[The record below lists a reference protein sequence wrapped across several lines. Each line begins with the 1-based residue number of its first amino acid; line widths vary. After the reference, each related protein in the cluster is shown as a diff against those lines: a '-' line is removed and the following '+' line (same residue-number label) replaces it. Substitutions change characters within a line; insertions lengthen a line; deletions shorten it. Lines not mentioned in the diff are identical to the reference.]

1 MDVTGEFAI
10 CPLAPALEMH
20 IDAAL
25 ATVRHRGA
33 DGAVGA
39 MAAVVSGDAGSCP
52 QLRAPLTKP
61 QLNGGCVLVAT
72 QLQRLS
78 LKRASAR

>member
-20 IDAAL
+20 IDAAP

-33 DGAVGA
+33 DAAV
-39 MAAVVSGDAGSCP
+39 AAVVAGDAGSCP

>member
-25 ATVRHRGA
+25 ETVRHRGA
-33 DGAVGA
+33 D
-39 MAAVVSGDAGSCP
+39 AA
-52 QLRAPLTKP
+52 
-61 QLNGGCVLVAT
+61 
-72 QLQRLS
+72 LS
-78 LKRASAR
+78 LKRASAQ